1 MINSSIFDNIKI
13 ESVKFMEIKENKEKK
28 KLIILIGVLFVIII
42 GLLIGLIFIINNS
55 MYMKNTG
62 K

>member
-28 KLIILIGVLFVIII
+28 K
-42 GLLIGLIFIINNS
+42 INNTNRS
-55 MYMKNTG
+55 LICNNYRTFNRANIYNK
-62 K
+62 